1 MEQLRE
7 SQDSTSNPLTEE
19 QILQQVLGER
29 RGHSRGVGRQLA
41 GIASSSNSRSQKE
54 KVFTKEQVKELFA
67 ARTAANNAV
76 INAELSSVFDALKH
90 ANIQIP
96 DFQPI
101 NVPLDFVEGDDD
113 SSDEG
118 LYLDDEE

>member
-1 MEQLRE
+1 MLLLHQTPDHKWKKSVHKR
-7 SQDSTSNPLTEE
+7 T
-19 QILQQVLGER
+19 R
-29 RGHSRGVGRQLA
+29 
-41 GIASSSNSRSQKE
+41 
-54 KVFTKEQVKELFA
+54 KELFA

-101 NVPLDFVEGDDD
+101 NVLLDFVEDDDD